1 MMVFEGSSFSN
12 DALLHVGAARTII
25 TPPVGFMISGPEYDD
40 RVSIGVN
47 DDLLAR
53 CLAVESYGVRA
64 VLVSLDVW
72 GVAEWLADRIR
83 DRVAVAADVE
93 SDDVLVVCSG
103 NGVSPPLWRD
113 MDELLNS
120 EYAGYVG
127 YLPDAIGGVARN
139 AVINMSPGSVG
150 SRSTAL
156 PNVSCYVDGV
166 RDADAED
173 AKASLPVMS
182 IEDECGRV
190 KVLVASF
197 GCPGT
202 VLGDASRWSAEYG
215 GVACWGM
222 EQSGAD
228 MGMFIHGVSSDVS
241 PFDWWDSNRSRS
253 HADRGFGDVQALG
266 LLVATQAA
274 QATNRIQTRRNAV
287 VNVSSDLA
295 RGVQVMR
302 VGNALIVSVRQNQP
316 MEFASRIRSSVL
328 SDGGSSGYESVFVSG
343 NNRIGAEASGLDG
356 DLLEVAVEL
365 ARRVGD

>member
-1 MMVFEGSSFSN
+1 MMIFEGSSFSN
-12 DALLHVGAARTII
+12 NALLHAGAARTII
-25 TPPVGFMISGPEYDD
+25 TPPVGFMISGSEFDD
-40 RVSIGVN
+40 RVSTGVN

-53 CLAVESYGVRA
+53 CLVVESHGVRA

-83 DRVAVAADVE
+83 GRVAIATDVAPYN
-93 SDDVLVVCSG
+93 VLVVCSR

-139 AVINMSPGSVG
+139 AVVNMSPSSVG
-150 SRSTAL
+150 SRTTAL
-156 PNVSCYVDGV
+156 PNVSCYVDGL

-173 AKASLPVMS
+173 ARASLPVLL
-182 IEDECGRV
+182 IEDEYGRV

-202 VLGDASRWSAEYG
+202 VLGDADRWSAEYG
-215 GVACWGM
+215 GLACWGM

-228 MGMFIHGVSSDVS
+228 MGIFIYGLSSDVR
-241 PFDWWDSNRSRS
+241 PFDWWDGNKSRS
-253 HADRGFGDVQALG
+253 HADRGFADVQALG
-266 LLVATQAA
+266 VLVATQAA
-274 QATNRIQTRRNAV
+274 QATRGIQTRRNAV
-287 VNVSSDLA
+287 VKVCSDLA

-302 VGNALIVSVRQNQP
+302 VGDVVIVSVRQNQP
-316 MEFASRIRSSVL
+316 LEFTSRIRSSVI
-328 SDGGSSGYESVFVSG
+328 SDSGSSYESVFVSG
-343 NNRIGAEASGLDG
+343 NNCCDAEASGLDS
-356 DLLEVAVEL
+356 DLLAVAVEL
-365 ARRVGD
+365 ARKAGS